1 MLQRHKEGYEMLQRR
16 IARSETDKMIAGVC
30 GGLGN
35 YMGVDPTIIRI
46 VWVMTCL
53 FAGTGLLAYV
63 ICALL
68 IPSETAISPYE

>member
-1 MLQRHKEGYEMLQRR
+1 MLQRR
-16 IARSETDKMIAGVC
+16 LTRSTTDKMIAGVC

-46 VWVMTCL
+46 AWALTCL
-53 FAGTGLLAYV
+53 LAGTGVLAYF